1 MDHLPRCPGALQ
13 LWSMSMT
20 WSSWQ
25 PIVSRCIQ
33 PSVGDVWWTPRRG
46 HGTTAACTCSPRWW
60 CPRCAKI
67 IIIIIIITII
77 TPRTIFIVL
86 SIRRQPYERVHCG
99 YSGPKSVNT
108 RWPQTRRPTC
118 KLDLR
123 VRLLAAIG
131 RTFAHRHWYYYSTMR
146 LILIY
151 RPSEV
156 EG

>member
-99 YSGPKSVNT
+99 SSGPKSVNA
-108 RWPQTRRPTC
+108 RWPPIRRPIC
-118 KLDLR
+118 KLPLSPL
-123 VRLLAAIG
+123 VG
-131 RTFAHRHWYYYSTMR
+131 C
-146 LILIY
+146 Y
-151 RPSEV
+151 RPNIRPSPCIIIQP
-156 EG
+156 